1 MLALFSENYSG
12 EKEDGIAR
20 SNIPKLHL
28 HKLDEPCDRL
38 TCSFLMCFCCLGNF
52 WYKQVA
58 YPFLQ
63 MCIFNY
69 LPSFASDV
77 IWMPRHF
84 LDPIRY
90 LLYVNGMFFV
100 ELAQG
105 SYLTFTHF
113 RSTQKHVM
121 CMDVFIR
128 KYGLTWSNY
137 KIK

>member
-1 MLALFSENYSG
+1 MWSFDIFIVVILDVCLLFGKLLIQVSCVSILANVYFQLS
-12 EKEDGIAR
+12 
-20 SNIPKLHL
+20 
-28 HKLDEPCDRL
+28 
-38 TCSFLMCFCCLGNF
+38 
-52 WYKQVA
+52 
-58 YPFLQ
+58 PFL
-63 MCIFNY
+63 CIWC
-69 LPSFASDV
+69 

-121 CMDVFIR
+121 CMDVFR
-128 KYGLTWSNY
+128 WKYGFTRFNY
-137 KIK
+137 KMKYRNNEKVIHRPYQFSNMFDIF